1 MGRCV
6 GGTTTAHIVRWHSK
20 QQQRQ
25 RHLLSLVRRCG
36 TSLRESHGFHAVAS
50 YRVACRS
57 CSSFGCGSRNGS
69 GAMASRNNLHIILRT
84 RRWIGVESNRYLHE
98 QQEYIPSV
106 CEVAEEVLT
115 HLDPLEE
122 ELPIETERLLRSL
135 HADALVAL
143 FEYFVAYRL
152 RILLRFLRERDCC
165 TCEASPLCEVL
176 LEALAERTV
185 ELSSK
190 HVAFIGALYSA
201 SGVNARLFPFILY
214 HSRHSLRRT
223 QAAQALRAVCTMRFS
238 AVDTMTFGSTY
249 QLLGSAAS
257 GTSLCTSALSS
268 LMVRCMELEQ
278 THEEYDIRGLLSQM
292 LMRHYS
298 RVQSDVR
305 TACLWWV
312 RRGLHKSDDA
322 LQTPVLEAK
331 LDDAPSPVDAFA
343 AMETASRSLSLPVLD
358 AAYVSSLVQKSL
370 AAACNWQQSTRMAV
384 HFVNCE
390 PVDNPALVLHQQL
403 PTLARLHGEL
413 KLLALE
419 TLSQR
424 VLEITQLEIV
434 VGLAESV
441 LRYCPSLS
449 QILIHRMLQLSCL
462 GKEGNTPSLTLTAM
476 HRLLPHANVMDVL
489 EGVMMHGVFTGIT
502 RGECSHDTNENNSL
516 AASFAKC
523 LAMHLPVNLVPAMF
537 HRLYRQRELAAFRL
551 SSFVLRV
558 LLQALEYVASDALSC
573 EDVECI
579 QSFVRQERRKALPRG
594 RRAQSRTLNE
604 EHENGMKEENE
615 KLLAAI
621 EACVLLRCRNL
632 NDDVLLQLTPTSG
645 IPATD
650 SCNAVAV
657 TKRALTSLFGVR
669 ATTLVTTEAA
679 IRERASL
686 AWLYTIYRMSVSIMC
701 ELEALATLALR
712 QGVQLRFSE
721 KQRSLVELSESV
733 DESLML
739 KDANLQVWNGK
750 MDKDALRLCI
760 EEWLLN
766 NEKSDDAFRKLIAML
781 DEDEMALSSFLSYI
795 AISHQDVASMKE
807 LRQRSPAS
815 NSVFTREDSSDGDG
829 IYRKPL
835 RPFKSCT
842 VISDCTAEVSV
853 DGHAVGGQSS
863 LSSDGGGDLVQIKGG
878 NECDG
883 VAESGGKRQDP
894 RMSDLMCAAKC
905 ALCFA
910 KEHWGDQAPAAVDA
924 ACLWA
929 NLDLLVLEED
939 VTHRLEHYET
949 LLRLCQ
955 KDSLVGLAELVP
967 AGIHRELFAVM
978 GGKGLW
984 AQGVTLLSLAEST
997 SRASKIPVEAYQQV
1011 MRACLMHRVPVPAFL
1026 RERIKDTAS
1035 MY

>member
-1 MGRCV
+1 MSRCV
-6 GGTTTAHIVRWHSK
+6 GGTTTAYIVRWHSK

-25 RHLLSLVRRCG
+25 RRLLSLFRLCG
-36 TSLRESHGFHAVAS
+36 TSLSESHGFYVVAS

-57 CSSFGCGSRNGS
+57 CSSFGCGNRNGS
-69 GAMASRNNLHIILRT
+69 GAMASQHNLHTILRT
-84 RRWIGVESNRYLHE
+84 RRWISVESNRYLHE
-98 QQEYIPSV
+98 QQEYVPSV

-115 HLDPLEE
+115 RSCPLEE
-122 ELPIETERLLRSL
+122 QLPIETERLLRSL

-143 FEYFVAYRL
+143 FEYFVTYRPRTL
-152 RILLRFLRERDCC
+152 FRFLRERDSCS
-165 TCEASPLCEVL
+165 CEASPLCEVL

-190 HVAFIGALYSA
+190 HVAFIGALCSS
-201 SGVNARLFPFILY
+201 SGVNARLFQFILY

-223 QAAQALRAVCTMRFS
+223 QAVQALRAVCTMRFS
-238 AVDTMTFGSTY
+238 AVDTMTFGSSY
-249 QLLGSAAS
+249 QLFGSAAS
-257 GTSLCTSALSS
+257 GASLCTSALSS

-278 THEEYDIRGLLSQM
+278 THEEYDTRSLLSQM

-322 LQTPVLEAK
+322 LHSPVLEVK

-343 AMETASRSLSLPVLD
+343 AMETAGRSLILPVLD
-358 AAYVSSLVQKSL
+358 ASYVSSLVKKSL
-370 AAACNWQQSTRMAV
+370 AAACNWQKSTSRAV
-384 HFVNCE
+384 HFAASE
-390 PVDNPALVLHQQL
+390 SVDNPALVLHQQL
-403 PTLARLHGEL
+403 PTLARLNGEL

-462 GKEGNTPSLTLTAM
+462 GKEGNTPSLALTAM
-476 HRLLPHANVMDVL
+476 HRLLPHANVMDLL
-489 EGVMMHGVFTGIT
+489 EGVMMHGVFTGIS
-502 RGECSHDTNENNSL
+502 RGECSHNTNENTSPS
-516 AASFAKC
+516 ASFVKC
-523 LAMHLPVNLVPAMF
+523 LAMHLPVSLVPAMF

-573 EDVECI
+573 EDVECV

-594 RRAQSRTLNE
+594 SGTKSRKLNE
-604 EHENGMKEENE
+604 EHEDGMKEENE

-621 EACVLLRCRNL
+621 EASVLLRCCNL
-632 NDDVLLQLTPTSG
+632 NGEVLLQLSPTSG

-650 SCNAVAV
+650 SCKAVCV

-669 ATTLVTTEAA
+669 AATLVTTEAA
-679 IRERASL
+679 MREWASL

-721 KQRSLVELSESV
+721 KQRSLVELSESA

-739 KDANLQVWNGK
+739 KDANLHVWAGK

-766 NEKSDDAFRKLIAML
+766 NEKSGDAFQRLIAML
-781 DEDEMALSSFLSYI
+781 DKDEMALSSFLSYI
-795 AISHQDVASMKE
+795 AISRHDVASMKE
-807 LRQRSPAS
+807 LRQRSHAS
-815 NSVFTREDSSDGDG
+815 NAIFTREDSSDGDG
-829 IYRKPL
+829 IYKKPFES
-835 RPFKSCT
+835 FKTST
-842 VISDCTAEVSV
+842 VISDCTAEASV
-853 DGHAVGGQSS
+853 DDHAVGCHSS
-863 LSSDGGGDLVQIKGG
+863 LSSDGGGDVVHTKGG
-878 NECDG
+878 NGCDG
-883 VAESGGKRQDP
+883 VAEGGGKRQDP
-894 RMSDLMCAAKC
+894 GMLGIMCAARC
-905 ALCFA
+905 ALSFA
-910 KEHWGDQAPAAVDA
+910 KEHWGDHAPAAVDA

-929 NLDLLVLEED
+929 NLDLLVLRED
-939 VTHRLEHYET
+939 VTHRLEHYEA

-955 KDSLVGLAELVP
+955 KEAFVGLAEQVP
-967 AGIHRELFAVM
+967 ADIHRELFAVM
-978 GGKGLW
+978 GRKGLW
-984 AQGVTLLSLAEST
+984 AQGMKLLCLAEST
-997 SRASKIPVEAYQQV
+997 SGESRIPVEAYQQV

-1026 RERIKDTAS
+1026 REKIKGTAS
-1035 MY
+1035 I